1 MDNKIDLE
9 NRFTYH
15 TPKGDQPRMYV
26 EIRDEAKLF
35 AQTVLD
41 LCPDSYERSLAIT
54 RIEEAMFW
62 ANASIARYGY
72 SK

>member
-1 MDNKIDLE
+1 MDKNDLE

-15 TPKGDQPRMYV
+15 APKGDQPRMYV
-26 EIRDEAKLF
+26 EIWDEAKLF

-62 ANASIARYGY
+62 ANGAIARHG
-72 SK
+72 